1 MKAKPFRRFA
11 SELLSCKFG
20 GSYSFDFLSMIQAR
34 LTGLVKDEDSN
45 N

>member
-1 MKAKPFRRFA
+1 MKRKTICSEF
-11 SELLSCKFG
+11 ELLGCKFG

-34 LTGLVKDEDSN
+34 LTGLVKDEDPN